1 MLNNSKSK
9 NIHKSQLNDLLS
21 IFKNKKVLIAII
33 VTLGI
38 LVFFRIG
45 SVIPMPFV
53 KINQSSDISSSNSFL
68 QMMNLLGGGGLTQ
81 VSIFAIGISPYITA
95 QIIVQLL
102 SSDLIPPLA
111 RLTKSGEKG
120 RRKLEVVTRVLTL
133 PFAIVQGYAILS
145 MISGTESFVTISE
158 MFPLAT
164 NSFGFYAFYILLM
177 IAGTYITILLSDLIS
192 KRGVGNGMTLI
203 IITGILSSLFS
214 SFRIVYTSLT
224 QITGQNSE
232 LISVISFII
241 YLFFYIIVLIGVI
254 FIEGSVRKIPIQQV
268 GQSFSRESKELS
280 YLPIKINSASVIPV
294 IFASSFMTIPTT
306 IAQLL
311 PSSSS
316 AVFIINQYISL
327 NSYSGLVI
335 YFFLIILFT
344 FFYSYVQ
351 LNPNKISQDFKKS
364 GRFIPGVK
372 VGEQTENYIS
382 KILFRVNWIGG
393 PFLALVATLPYIV
406 SIAVGQAT
414 NGLVTIPSYASLGGT
429 GIVIMVSGT
438 IELWDSIRAASKTT
452 SYSYQKKELN
462 ESLKSLIVDENSNT
476 NNDSQLW

>member
-9 NIHKSQLNDLLS
+9 NIHKSQINDLLS
-21 IFKNKKVLIAII
+21 IFTNKKVLIAII

-120 RRKLEVVTRVLTL
+120 RRKLEVVTRILTL

-158 MFPLAT
+158 MFPLAA

-214 SFRIVYTSLT
+214 SFRVVYTSLS

-311 PSSSS
+311 PSSNS

-327 NSYSGLVI
+327 NSYSGLAI

-351 LNPNKISQDFKKS
+351 LNPNKVSQDFKKS

-372 VGEQTENYIS
+372 VGEQTESYIS

-406 SIAVGQAT
+406 SIVVGQAT

-438 IELWDSIRAASKTT
+438 IELWDSIRAVSKTT

>member
-9 NIHKSQLNDLLS
+9 NIHKSQINDLLS
-21 IFKNKKVLIAII
+21 IFTNKKVLIAII

-120 RRKLEVVTRVLTL
+120 RRKLEVVTRILTL

-158 MFPLAT
+158 MFPLAA

-214 SFRIVYTSLT
+214 SFRVVYKK
-224 QITGQNSE
+224 QIANNG
-232 LISVISFII
+232 
-241 YLFFYIIVLIGVI
+241 
-254 FIEGSVRKIPIQQV
+254 
-268 GQSFSRESKELS
+268 
-280 YLPIKINSASVIPV
+280 
-294 IFASSFMTIPTT
+294 
-306 IAQLL
+306 
-311 PSSSS
+311 
-316 AVFIINQYISL
+316 
-327 NSYSGLVI
+327 
-335 YFFLIILFT
+335 
-344 FFYSYVQ
+344 
-351 LNPNKISQDFKKS
+351 KK
-364 GRFIPGVK
+364 
-372 VGEQTENYIS
+372 
-382 KILFRVNWIGG
+382 
-393 PFLALVATLPYIV
+393 
-406 SIAVGQAT
+406 
-414 NGLVTIPSYASLGGT
+414 
-429 GIVIMVSGT
+429 
-438 IELWDSIRAASKTT
+438 
-452 SYSYQKKELN
+452 
-462 ESLKSLIVDENSNT
+462 
-476 NNDSQLW
+476 